1 MNLYAWVLVAAVVAA
16 AVTDWVAVARDDRS
30 TQHLAAPAF
39 MVLLAALSWLLH
51 ADEVSQ
57 GRWLLLA
64 LALGLAG
71 DTLLMRGSDRAF
83 TLGMV
88 AFLVGHVAYL
98 MALVT
103 MPHRGPLWAGVAAV
117 SVLVGLVLTL
127 WLVPLARREPLVGGP
142 PTAYALVIGVMAGAA
157 WATGQPLVAVGAS
170 LFCVSDA
177 ILGLNHYVRALRG
190 SGVVVIVTY
199 HLAQALLV
207 AGILR
212 PDLLPR

>member
-1 MNLYAWVLVAAVVAA
+1 MNLYAWVLVAAVAAA
-16 AVTDWVAVARDDRS
+16 AVTDWVAVAHGDRA
-30 TQHLAAPAF
+30 TQQLASPAF
-39 MVLLAALSWLLH
+39 MVLLAALGWLVH
-51 ADEVSQ
+51 ADEVPQ

-83 TLGMV
+83 TWGLA
-88 AFLVGHVAYL
+88 AFLLGHLAYL

-117 SVLVGLVLTL
+117 GVAVGLVLAL

-142 PTAYALVIGVMAGAA
+142 PTAYALVIGVMAAFA

-177 ILGLNHYVRALRG
+177 ILGLTRYVRAVSG
-190 SGVVVIVTY
+190 SALAVIVAY
-199 HLAQALLV
+199 HLAQGLLV

-212 PDLLPR
+212 PDLLKS